1 MLHGDFEALPKFR
14 IFPHRRCEIIRGT
27 EQRDFDEDYSIVA
40 AHIQCMVTNGGKIL
54 GPRAFDTH
62 KQEGKASNKHQ
73 VALSWSRGSIF
84 G

>member
-1 MLHGDFEALPKFR
+1 MVTLRPYQNSAFSHTAAAKSF
-14 IFPHRRCEIIRGT
+14 T